1 MSKGIVRLQGKDY
14 KTVALRMSEFRERFS
29 ISDGW
34 AVLSTIHTITDSA
47 VLFRAEIVDPAGR
60 VVGVGHASG
69 ATRGSK
75 ALEKCETTAI
85 GRALAAIGLTG
96 EEYASADEI
105 AAWVEDRESPTPPPK
120 VAAPKA
126 EEAPYRWPDK
136 DRAWFCARLG
146 EMGLAYADV
155 AAWSEIA
162 GWGRPSGWSRK
173 KLGALLDRLADP
185 ASDTRG
191 KLDTYLNSGE

>member
-1 MSKGIVRLQGKDY
+1 MSKKGIVHLQGKDY
-14 KTVALRMSEFRERFS
+14 KTVALRMSEFREHFS

-34 AVLSTIHTITDSA
+34 AVRTEIKSITEQA
-47 VLFRAEIVDPAGR
+47 VLFRAEIVDPTGR

-69 ATRGSK
+69 SIRGSK

-105 AAWVEDRESPTPPPK
+105 AAWIEDREEPTPP
-120 VAAPKA
+120 
-126 EEAPYRWPDK
+126 PYRWPDE
-136 DRAWFCARLG
+136 DRKWFCGRLTAL
-146 EMGLAYADV
+146 GLTYDTT
-155 AAWSEIA
+155 AAFAESE

-173 KLGALLDRLADP
+173 KLEAMAGKLTDP
-185 ASDTRG
+185 ASDLRSR
-191 KLDTYLNSGE
+191 LDAFANVGG